1 MTSVFGMLIWNGSCD
16 IPSNVIIQRINFYDI
31 KIQLMMVGID
41 NQYVYYLF
49 GVIYIH
55 KKYIYYVI
63 ILYIIKDIGK

>member
-49 GVIYIH
+49 SVIYIH
-55 KKYIYYVI
+55 KKNHILCYNSHIRMDLVI
-63 ILYIIKDIGK
+63 